1 MPRSASSAEGRAPNS
16 LGRDSVVMEEIR
28 LKCYA
33 LAPTMVAAGKP
44 VKAQTRTATRT
55 EADMTAERFDI
66 VISGASFTGLA
77 LARALRMGLGPAL
90 RIALVDRVPR
100 TTDTRPNARAFAL
113 AAASRR
119 MLATLGVWDAI
130 APSAAPVSEIEITDS
145 SLEAGVR
152 PALLKYDNHLENGEP
167 ATFIV
172 PAQALEQALWRSVA
186 DDANLTILAPA
197 EATAYEPKDH
207 AIEIALK
214 DGRVLS
220 SALLVGAEGRRSPS
234 REAAGIKSVGWSYG
248 QIAIVTT
255 IAHTRPHNGRAI
267 QHFLPGGPFALLPLT
282 GNRCCITWSEEESVA
297 RRILALDDQGFLAE
311 IEERVAGR
319 LGSLSLAGP
328 RQSWPLE
335 MHLARSYVA
344 ARYVAIGDAA
354 HGVHPIAGQGV
365 NLAFRDVAAL
375 ADVIADTARL
385 GLDLGNIEALRKYE
399 RWRRFDSALS
409 AATFDGLNRLFS
421 NDWTLLRAA
430 RDAGL
435 GAVDRLPFLKQYFV
449 TEAAGLAGDL
459 PRLLKGE
466 LA

>member
-1 MPRSASSAEGRAPNS
+1 MAP
-16 LGRDSVVMEEIR
+16 
-28 LKCYA
+28 
-33 LAPTMVAAGKP
+33 
-44 VKAQTRTATRT
+44 
-55 EADMTAERFDI
+55 ERFDI
-66 VISGASFTGLA
+66 IISGASFAGLA
-77 LARALRMGLGPAL
+77 LARALRLALGRDL

-100 TTDTRPNARAFAL
+100 PSEPRPDARAFAL

-119 MLATLGVWDAI
+119 MLESLGAWDQI
-130 APSAAPVSEIEITDS
+130 ADAAAPVSEIEITDS

-152 PALLKYDNHLENGEP
+152 PVLLKYDNNLEDGQP
-167 ATFIV
+167 ATSIV
-172 PAQALEQALWRSVA
+172 PAHCLEQALWRLVA
-186 DDANLTILAPA
+186 DDDGITFFAPA
-197 EATAYEPKDH
+197 EAASFDASGH

-214 DGRVLS
+214 DGRTLS
-220 SALLVGAEGRRSPS
+220 AALLVGAEGRRSAS
-234 REAAGIKSVGWSYG
+234 REAAGIKIIGWAYG

-255 IAHTRPHNGRAI
+255 ISHTRPHNGRAI
-267 QHFLPGGPFALLPLT
+267 QHFLPGGPLALLPLP
-282 GNRCCITWSEEESVA
+282 GNRCCITWSEEEGEA
-297 RRILALDDQGFLAE
+297 RRILALDDAGFLAE

-319 LGSLSLAGP
+319 LGTLALAGP

-344 ARYVAIGDAA
+344 PRYVAIGDAA

-375 ADVIADTARL
+375 TDVIADTARL
-385 GLDLGNIEALRKYE
+385 GLDIGNMESLRKYE

-435 GAVDRLPFLKQYFV
+435 GAVDRLPFLKHYFV
-449 TEAAGLAGDL
+449 SEAAGLTGDL
-459 PRLLKGE
+459 PRLLRG
-466 LA
+466 APV